1 MTASSLM
8 GNSFRKELIKYMK
21 HIALS
26 LAFVAA
32 LMCCSCRNNSAK
44 NGITPE
50 QALEGVSNYC
60 HGEYDWSAAEDNAS
74 IMTLEMG
81 EETETEYQVVFRSY
95 TGAYV
100 YFYVDKKSGTTR
112 MVEHVPALGITE
124 ESGTIELK
132 DYL

>member
-1 MTASSLM
+1 MTANSLM
-8 GNSFRKELIKYMK
+8 GNSFGKELIKYMK

-26 LAFVAA
+26 LALVAA
-32 LMCCSCRNNSAK
+32 LMCCSCRNNAAK
-44 NGITPE
+44 KGITPE

-60 HGEYDWSAAEDNAS
+60 HGEYDWSSAEDNAS

-112 MVEHVPALGITE
+112 MVEHVPTLGITE

>member
-8 GNSFRKELIKYMK
+8 GNSFGKELIKYMK

-26 LAFVAA
+26 LALVAA
-32 LMCCSCRNNSAK
+32 LMCCSCRSNAAK
-44 NGITPE
+44 SGITAE
-50 QALEGVSNYC
+50 QALEGVCNYC
-60 HGEYDWSAAEDNAS
+60 RNEYDWSRAEDNAS
-74 IMTLEMG
+74 LMTIEMG
-81 EETETEYQVVFRSY
+81 GETETEYQVVFRSY

-112 MVEHVPALGITE
+112 MVEHVPNLDITE
-124 ESGTIELK
+124 EAGSLELK